1 MPAAGSASTGP
12 SPYELGRRMDDVA
25 TRLETIVVRFETQY
39 LRTDVFEAYKQG
51 LNAEML
57 ALDRRIK
64 KTEDRQ
70 DWMVKTVGA
79 VVVSGVVGL
88 VFEVGKLVQ
97 K

>member
-1 MPAAGSASTGP
+1 MPAASSTGP
-12 SPYELGRRMDDVA
+12 SPYELSRRMDDVA

-51 LNAEML
+51 LRNEMD
-57 ALDRRIK
+57 ALEDRVK

-79 VVVSGVVGL
+79 VVISGVVGM
-88 VFEVGKLVQ
+88 VFEVGKVVH